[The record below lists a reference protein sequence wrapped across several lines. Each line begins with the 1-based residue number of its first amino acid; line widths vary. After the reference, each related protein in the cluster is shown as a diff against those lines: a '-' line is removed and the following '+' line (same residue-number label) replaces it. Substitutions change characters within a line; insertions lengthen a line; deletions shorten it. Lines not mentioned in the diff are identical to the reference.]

1 MQPILTQKK
10 STHALSGIV
19 RYNEGGGRRDGER
32 ERAKGV
38 GFGFR
43 V

>member
-1 MQPILTQKK
+1 MHPITTQKK
-10 STHALSGIV
+10 STRALSGIV

-38 GFGFR
+38 GVNFR